1 MIKTIK
7 NYVLTKLFAEWVK
20 EEQDVSKLVMVKQL
34 IQKHQD
40 ELTRYKPVIGF
51 KQHRIDG

>member
-20 EEQDVSKLVMVKQL
+20 EEKMFRNS
-34 IQKHQD
+34 
-40 ELTRYKPVIGF
+40 YW
-51 KQHRIDG
+51 

>member
-1 MIKTIK
+1 MGKRGK
-7 NYVLTKLFAEWVK
+7 
-20 EEQDVSKLVMVKQL
+20 DVSKLVLVKQL

-40 ELTRYKPVIGF
+40 ELTGYKPVIGF